1 MYKSKALQIIS
12 KFNAQEQLLLKSFV
26 EDSNFNKHHK
36 VIQLYQLIFEHRNE
50 LHQLDKKWVYKK
62 IFQSSTYNDLALR
75 HLLSYLLKVVEKFG
89 ILHKNEKSTLE
100 IQYETVIFYSSI
112 DFEKGI
118 TQTIHDYQNE
128 LKKNNV
134 LNTEEIYAKYLLDS
148 FSYNHAIKNKRTDI
162 SHLISLN
169 KSLDEFFILS
179 KLKVACNIANQQNIF
194 NQSIDSGFF
203 KDLMEYVN
211 KQYLSNKLISLYF
224 HIYKLIS
231 NNDELEYQL
240 SVNSFDECI
249 SIKNKND
256 LRDALVLLIN
266 FCIKK
271 INQGNVAYEI
281 AVFNHYK
288 VGIENKILLDRN
300 LLSPFTYS
308 NTLNIAIKQNDL
320 NWAETFLENYKQ
332 VLDTEYPDDYYLL
345 NRAKLLVAKKQ
356 FNEALDFVNKAEIN
370 DILSQLQL
378 RIVQLKIIIELEEY
392 RLAESY
398 IGNFKQLLK
407 RKEIIN
413 YHKTNFNKIA
423 GYMLKLIKIAPYSK
437 TGKTKLINDI
447 KNEPVLSEKA
457 WLLEK
462 LNML

>member
-1 MYKSKALQIIS
+1 MYKSKVIQIIAKLS
-12 KFNAQEQLLLKSFV
+12 SHEQLLLKSFLR
-26 EDSNFNKHHK
+26 DANFNKHQQ
-36 VIQLYQLIFEHRNE
+36 VIALYDIIYEQRANLNLLE
-50 LHQLDKKWVYKK
+50 KKNIYTSLFPTKP
-62 IFQSSTYNDLALR
+62 FNDLTLR
-75 HLLSYLLKVVEKFG
+75 HLMSYLLKQIETFG
-89 ILHKNEKSTLE
+89 IIYKIEKTNLE
-100 IQYETVIFYSSI
+100 KQYETISFYSAI
-112 DFEKGI
+112 DYEKGI
-118 TQTIHDYQNE
+118 DEVIHEYNKE

-148 FSYNHAIKNKRTDI
+148 FTYNHAIKNKRTDI

-194 NQSIDSGFF
+194 NQTIDSGFF
-203 KDLMEYVN
+203 KDLMDYVN

-231 NNDELEYQL
+231 NNDEHEYQL
-240 SVNSFDECI
+240 SVDSFNECI

-271 INQGNVAYEI
+271 INQGFIEYEL

-288 VGIENKILLDRN
+288 IGIDNKILFDRN

-308 NTLNIAIKQNDL
+308 NALNIAIKQNNL
-320 NWAETFLENYKQ
+320 NWAESILEGYKDN
-332 VLDTEYPDDYYLL
+332 LDSEEPKDYYSL
-345 NRAKLLVAKKQ
+345 NKAKILVAKKQ
-356 FNEALDFVNKAEIN
+356 FKEALDFVNNVEIN

-378 RIVQLKIIIELEEY
+378 RIVQLKIIIELDEY

-398 IGNFKQLLK
+398 ISNFKQLMK

-413 YHKTNFNKIA
+413 YHKNNFNKIA
-423 GYMLKLIKIAPYSK
+423 GYMLKLIKVAPYSK
-437 TGKTKLINDI
+437 AGKTKLIKDI
-447 KNEPVLSEKA
+447 KNEPVLSEKT

-462 LNML
+462 LNMF